1 MADVRIVDVDDEHQL
16 VDVRGDVGQVD
27 HDLLIVA
34 VARAGQVIALM
45 DDCAAGMHE
54 IAEIDAAGLDVI
66 ADDAP
71 IRAAQD
77 DRCVAVNV
85 LRLGREPSAL
95 LFDLVP
101 AQTDHDSLEARFTRL
116 HERNLLSLLQ
126 IHRHAIPSYY

>member
-1 MADVRIVDVDDEHQL
+1 
-16 VDVRGDVGQVD
+16 
-27 HDLLIVA
+27 
-34 VARAGQVIALM
+34 M

-85 LRLGREPSAL
+85 LRLGREPAAL
-95 LFDLVP
+95 LLDLVP
-101 AQTDHDSLEARFTRL
+101 AQTDHDSLEPRFTRL
-116 HERNLLSLLQ
+116 HKRNFLSLLQ
-126 IHRHAIPSYY
+126 IHRQAVYWYQ